1 MMTVRIKAGTVDF
14 DRARVEPR
22 EAWLL
27 PRRERLYRR
36 TFKRVIDVAFV
47 LLIAPF
53 ILPMVLAL
61 CVLIALD
68 GSSPFYTQLRVG
80 KGGRTFRLWKLRSMV
95 PDADERLARH
105 LADNEAARMEWNAYQ
120 KLASDPRITT
130 LGLALRKTSFDEL
143 PQLWNVLKGDMSLVG
158 PRPMMPEQRDLYPGH
173 AYYALR
179 PGVTGPWQVSDRN
192 TATFAQRA
200 EFDTAYERNV
210 SFATDVRLLIATVGV
225 VLRGTGQ

>member
-1 MMTVRIKAGTVDF
+1 MTVRIKAGAVDF

-27 PRRERLYRR
+27 PRPERLYRR
-36 TFKRVIDVAFV
+36 TFKRIVDIVFV

-53 ILPMVLAL
+53 VLPMVLVL

-68 GSSPFYTQLRVG
+68 GSSPFYTQARVG
-80 KGGRTFRLWKLRSMV
+80 KGGRVFRLWKLRSMV
-95 PDADERLARH
+95 PDADDRLAKH

-158 PRPMMPEQRDLYPGH
+158 PRPMMPDQRDLYPGH

-210 SFATDVRLLIATVGV
+210 SLATDIKLLFATVGV

>member
-1 MMTVRIKAGTVDF
+1 MTVRIKAGTVDF
-14 DRARVEPR
+14 DRSRVEPR

-27 PRRERLYRR
+27 PHRERLYRR

-53 ILPMVLAL
+53 VLPMVLAL

-95 PDADERLARH
+95 PDADKRLARH

>member
-1 MMTVRIKAGTVDF
+1 MTVRIKAGTVDF

-53 ILPMVLAL
+53 ILPVVLAL
-61 CVLIALD
+61 CLLIALD

-105 LADNEAARMEWNAYQ
+105 LAGNEAARMEWNAYQ

-200 EFDTAYERNV
+200 EFDTAYERDV

>member
-1 MMTVRIKAGTVDF
+1 MTVRIKAGTVDF
-14 DRARVEPR
+14 DRSRVEPR

-27 PRRERLYRR
+27 PHRERLYRR
-36 TFKRVIDVAFV
+36 TFKRMIDVAFV

-53 ILPMVLAL
+53 VLPMVLAL

>member
-1 MMTVRIKAGTVDF
+1 MTVRIKAGTVDF
-14 DRARVEPR
+14 DRSRVEPR

-27 PRRERLYRR
+27 PHRERLYRR

-53 ILPMVLAL
+53 VLPMVLAL

>member
-1 MMTVRIKAGTVDF
+1 MTVRIKAGTVDF

>member
-1 MMTVRIKAGTVDF
+1 MTVRIKAGAVDF
-14 DRARVEPR
+14 DRARIEPR

-36 TFKRVIDVAFV
+36 TFKRLIDIVFV
-47 LLIAPF
+47 LLITPF
-53 ILPMVLAL
+53 VLPMVLAL

-80 KGGRTFRLWKLRSMV
+80 KGGRVFRLWKLRSMV

-210 SFATDVRLLIATVGV
+210 SFATDMRLLIATVGV

>member
-1 MMTVRIKAGTVDF
+1 MTVRIKAGTVDF

-53 ILPMVLAL
+53 VLPMVLAL